1 MDSFAAYQ
9 AVMELKA
16 NGVEVMNVLTDL
28 AKAGCTVICHI
39 LNAPNLVI
47 LYDTLM
53 ILYLKII

>member
-1 MDSFAAYQ
+1 
-9 AVMELKA
+9 MELKA